1 MQSSFHEYISTLYK
15 AQLVHLPG
23 GGTMPCNAI
32 HSGKPCT
39 WIHLA
44 LLALSIIVSSG
55 WTCSAIFISCQ
66 GVGQPHITALSPD
79 SVPADAESVPLG
91 VEGNDFTPQSQITWN
106 GNVLATRMVDSHHL
120 QTAITQ
126 QTFESFWRIIG
137 RQCANFGIFQWIW
150 GVRSGRI
157 LPWYFSPYL
166 KVA

>member
-79 SVPADAESVPLG
+79 SVPADAESVLLG

-106 GNVLATRMVDSHHL
+106 GNALATRMVDSHHL

-126 QTFESFWRIIG
+126 QTFESFGGSSGGNVQISVISNGLGGCPIG
-137 RQCANFGIFQWIW
+137 ANSSIVLLAI
-150 GVRSGRI
+150 R
-157 LPWYFSPYL
+157 
-166 KVA
+166 